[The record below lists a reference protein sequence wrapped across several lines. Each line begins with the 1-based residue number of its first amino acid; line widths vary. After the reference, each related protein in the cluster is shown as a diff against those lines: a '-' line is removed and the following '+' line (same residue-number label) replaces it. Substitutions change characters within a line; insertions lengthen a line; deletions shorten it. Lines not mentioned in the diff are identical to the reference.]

1 MSMQSFIRRTAFRMD
16 PEKAHE
22 TALRALQAGGPL
34 LVPAKGWFDKADAS
48 VHQHLMG
55 LDFRAPVGLAAGYD
69 KYGRAVRAWGR
80 LGFGFAE
87 IGTVTARP
95 QDGNPRPRLFRLVD
109 DEAIINRMGFNND
122 GAAITARRIAE
133 ARGGNGAGIPVA
145 VNIGKSK
152 VAPLDEAAADH
163 LVSYRLLRGVAD
175 FVVVNV
181 SSPNTP
187 GLRELQDRDHLTAIL
202 GALRDEDASMRA
214 RDGRVPMPFLVKL
227 APDLPDAQIE
237 DAVDLAGELGLA
249 GVVLTNTTIAREGLL
264 KNPADPA
271 AGEQGGLSGP
281 PVRARACHSRRS
293 RCPRWVRSRRPP
305 AHSRP
310 SPARSRQCSAHIRPP
325 CQSRRLRRCRSQQ
338 RTSHYRWP
346 PRERRWRPRTR
357 RRDSHPRKRTRPAA
371 CSRYDAGASRGSG
384 EQPGTQRRRS
394 LRGERARRRRRAGR
408 RAERRHDHAG
418 RASR

>member
-1 MSMQSFIRRTAFRMD
+1 MYNLLKSLLFLLS
-16 PEKAHE
+16 PELAHE
-22 TALRALQAGGPL
+22 FALKSLSIL
-34 LVPAKGWFDKADAS
+34 LRLPIIGSWIRKSFQPINAQPIVVKGVTF
-48 VHQHLMG
+48 
-55 LDFRAPVGLAAGYD
+55 PNTIGLAAGFD
-69 KYGRAVRAWGR
+69 KNAKWLPLLKD
-80 LGFGFAE
+80 LGFGHVE
-87 IGTVTARP
+87 IGTVTPLP
-95 QDGNPRPRLFRLVD
+95 QPGNPAPRLFRLPQD
-109 DEAIINRMGFNND
+109 NALINRMGFNND

-281 PVRARACHSRRS
+281 PVRARAALVAGDGSASTPPPMRCSRAFGSSSGFSTPAAKPKSSRRRNGTAARQPRIASPRAAHSGPALSSRLTSSSARRTRSRSESARRPHWAAAAPRRASAASRRS
-293 RCPRWVRSRRPP
+293 
-305 AHSRP
+305 
-310 SPARSRQCSAHIRPP
+310 
-325 CQSRRLRRCRSQQ
+325 
-338 RTSHYRWP
+338 
-346 PRERRWRPRTR
+346 
-357 RRDSHPRKRTRPAA
+357 
-371 CSRYDAGASRGSG
+371 
-384 EQPGTQRRRS
+384 
-394 LRGERARRRRRAGR
+394 
-408 RAERRHDHAG
+408 
-418 RASR
+418 

>member
-264 KNPADPA
+264 TNPADPA

-281 PVRARACHSRRS
+281 PVRARANEATRVAARR
-293 RCPRWVRSRRPP
+293 
-305 AHSRP
+305 
-310 SPARSRQCSAHIRPP
+310 
-325 CQSRRLRRCRSQQ
+325 
-338 RTSHYRWP
+338 
-346 PRERRWRPRTR
+346 
-357 RRDSHPRKRTRPAA
+357 AA
-371 CSRYDAGASRGSG
+371 GSDLVIIGVGGIMDADDAWDRIASGASLVEVWTGMIYRGPGIARDITQGLVDRMRREGVGHISELVGSALSG
-384 EQPGTQRRRS
+384 G
-394 LRGERARRRRRAGR
+394 G
-408 RAERRHDHAG
+408 
-418 RASR
+418 